1 MRQPRRPRPNPRRTL
16 MTGSALGLIGVI
28 ALLNQH
34 SVMATALAI
43 LGLALLIAVSWRPL
57 RSYLRRPLAG
67 FIVVMATL
75 VTAVAG
81 ANLLHAPQGSERIA
95 ALTAPPEVCTLPLD
109 LDLPPLPLD
118 PNGKPPPGGLDGGD
132 MACLFGLL

>member
-1 MRQPRRPRPNPRRTL
+1 MRQPRRPRPNPRQTL

-43 LGLALLIAVSWRPL
+43 LGLGLLIAVSWSPL

-81 ANLLHAPQGSERIA
+81 ANLLHAPQGPERIA
-95 ALTAPPEVCTLPLD
+95 ALSAPPEVCTLPLD

-118 PNGKPPPGGLDGGD
+118 PNGKPPPGGPDGGD